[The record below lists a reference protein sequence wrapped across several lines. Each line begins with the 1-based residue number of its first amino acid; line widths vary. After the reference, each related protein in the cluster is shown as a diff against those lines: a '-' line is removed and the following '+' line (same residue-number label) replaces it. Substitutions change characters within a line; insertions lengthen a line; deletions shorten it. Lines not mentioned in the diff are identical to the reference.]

1 MAASVPAS
9 VASRPFCEE
18 CGYWCV
24 GKPELFTLP
33 AVLAEPL
40 VQAVRDDNPSRVA
53 ELRAN
58 PPPYDKSGLVGVALH
73 ACPGCDLR
81 FATLTH
87 RFVKGKETKVKVLG
101 KLLHISPGVAAAMG
115 DTSIPGAGT

>member
-1 MAASVPAS
+1 M
-9 VASRPFCEE
+9 
-18 CGYWCV
+18 
-24 GKPELFTLP
+24 
-33 AVLAEPL
+33 
-40 VQAVRDDNPSRVA
+40 
-53 ELRAN
+53 
-58 PPPYDKSGLVGVALH
+58 ALH

-115 DTSIPGAGT
+115 DTSIPGAPAPEDVAGEPSEGPVADEGGEGQLADEPRNP